1 MEVYLVKKEDNS
13 IVQTIYNVVNFG
25 ENFVETAIYNT
36 KTKEYCPDDCYFT
49 DIKPEEIEEQVESDA
64 WLKIK

>member
-25 ENFVETAIYNT
+25 ENFVETVIYNT
-36 KTKEYCPDDCYFT
+36 KTKEYCPDDYYFT
-49 DIKPEEIEEQVESDA
+49 DIKPEENEEQVSQND
-64 WLKIK
+64 